1 MSTKKIEFDCAQRI
15 GIANYYLEGKSAADI
30 AVLYGCSDQ
39 TILRT
44 LKRMRIKARARADY
58 SLCTNIP
65 EYELRREYLVNQKTL
80 EQIGQRFGVSRCCVR
95 DWFIRLGIKR
105 RPRGRGGIP
114 SWVPWRY
121 RDHYS
126 EIRRQS
132 DEFAAASAVRR
143 LKAAEEK
150 RA

>member
-15 GIANYYLEGKSAADI
+15 GIANYYLSGKSTGDI
-30 AVLYGCSDQ
+30 AVLFGCHRQ
-39 TILRT
+39 TVLRT
-44 LKRMRIKARARADY
+44 IKRMRIKVRTRSDY
-58 SLCTNIP
+58 SLCTKIP

-80 EQIGQRFGVSRCCVR
+80 QQIGDRFGVSRCCVR
-95 DWFIRLGIKR
+95 NWFIKLGIKR
-105 RPRGRGGIP
+105 RPCGRGGIP